1 MARGE
6 LQKHKQPTDL
16 EPYRRGLSQL
26 PASYVLVFGVVSLAA
41 LAVVALTAAVVA
53 VSVAVVAVALRPYFK
68 R

>member
-1 MARGE
+1 MARGD
-6 LQKHKQPTDL
+6 LVRHKQPTDM
-16 EPYRRGLSQL
+16 EPYNRGSLHVSGTQL
-26 PASYVLVFGVVSLAA
+26 AVVAVVSLVA